1 MGKHKRR
8 EYGGIVNG
16 GLTVTGRAKVTG
28 VVNGG
33 LTLAPGANVKLPGTV
48 NGGATVG
55 EGAKLHLSGVLN
67 GPLVNEGGRIVITGV
82 AQSADLS
89 DPGIVLAPDGVVNR
103 PDAA

>member
-16 GLTVTGRAKVTG
+16 GLTVTGRARVTG

-33 LTLAPGANVKLPGTV
+33 LALAAGANVKMPGTV

-67 GPLVNEGGRIVITGV
+67 GPLVNQGGQVVITGV

-89 DPGIVLAPDGVVNR
+89 DPCIVLAPAGVVNR

>member
-16 GLTVTGRAKVTG
+16 GLTITGRARVTG

-33 LTLAPGANVKLPGTV
+33 LALAAGANVKMTGTV
-48 NGGATVG
+48 SGGAKVG

-67 GPLVNEGGRIVITGV
+67 VPLLNEGGRVVIAGV
-82 AQSADLS
+82 AQSADLL
-89 DPGIVLAPDGVVNR
+89 DPGIVRAPDGVVNR